1 MAKPSSSAGRH
12 REGRPGSGGPTGG
25 APPPEPASN
34 PSLNG
39 ARAAVSRGD
48 LRAARRLASEAAR
61 TGPEADRQAAQRLL
75 ASLGPDP
82 AALLAA
88 TLVLLALALTA
99 WLTLFRV
106 R

>member
-1 MAKPSSSAGRH
+1 VAKPSSSAGRH
-12 REGRPGSGGPTGG
+12 REGRPGPAGPTGG
-25 APPPEPASN
+25 ASPPESASS

-48 LRAARRLASEAAR
+48 IRTARRLASEAAR
-61 TGPEADRQAAQRLL
+61 TGTEADRQAAQRLL

-88 TLVLLALALTA
+88 GLVLFALALTA
-99 WLTLFRV
+99 WLTLFRL